1 MPVPDLRARLLE
13 VLDREP
19 APATSPGTRAA
30 GVLVPVVAGP
40 EPSVVFTRRSADLS
54 RHAGEISFPGGLA
67 DPHDA
72 GPIATAL
79 REFEEEL
86 GVSASSVEV
95 LGALP
100 PVHTVV
106 SGILMVPVVGW
117 LAARPRFAP
126 HPGEIAEL
134 LEFPLADL
142 GRAETAVERTRGGVT
157 WQGWDY
163 PMGAAGEHRIW
174 GATGFAL
181 HSLLDL
187 LERV

>member
-1 MPVPDLRARLLE
+1 MAGSDLRARLLDA
-13 VLDREP
+13 L
-19 APATSPGTRAA
+19 APATDPDLPPGTRAA
-30 GVLVPVVAGP
+30 GVLVPVLAGA
-40 EPSVVFTRRSADLS
+40 EPTLVFTRRSSDLS

-67 DPHDA
+67 DPDD
-72 GPIATAL
+72 GGIARTAL

-86 GVSASSVEV
+86 GVAATSVEV

-117 LAARPRFAP
+117 LAERPAFAP

-142 GRAETAVERTRGGVT
+142 GHAELAVERTRDGRT
-157 WQGWDY
+157 WRGFDY
-163 PMGAAGEHRIW
+163 PMGATGEHRIW
-174 GATGFAL
+174 GATGAAL
-181 HSLLDL
+181 HALLDV

>member
-1 MPVPDLRARLLE
+1 MPASDLRARLLA
-13 VLDREP
+13 VLEP
-19 APATSPGTRAA
+19 AVTPALPTGTRAA
-30 GVLVPVVAGP
+30 GVLVPIVAGA
-40 EPSVVFTRRSADLS
+40 EPSLVFTRRSDDLP

-67 DPHDA
+67 DATD
-72 GPIATAL
+72 GDITATAL

-86 GVSASSVEV
+86 GVASASVEV

-117 LAARPRFAP
+117 LGARPTFRP

-134 LEFPLADL
+134 LEFPLTDL
-142 GRAETAVERTRGGVT
+142 GRAETPVERTRGGMT
-157 WQGWDY
+157 WRGFDY
-163 PMGAAGEHRIW
+163 PMGSDGEHRIW
-174 GATGFAL
+174 GATGSAL
-181 HSLLDL
+181 HSLLDV